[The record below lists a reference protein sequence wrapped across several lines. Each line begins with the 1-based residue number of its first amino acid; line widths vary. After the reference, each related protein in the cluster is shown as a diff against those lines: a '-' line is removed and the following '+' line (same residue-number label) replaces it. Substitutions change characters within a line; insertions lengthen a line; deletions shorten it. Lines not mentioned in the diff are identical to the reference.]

1 MSQRL
6 DRINELLRREIS
18 TVLQRDFEFGGA
30 LVTVSGV
37 DITQDLREA
46 KVFVGVLGG
55 YGAKVIEQLSQRRAL
70 IQSRVAKRV
79 VLRCTPKLDFRLD
92 TSAARGVDMIN
103 VLDEV
108 DKIPTAYSCSHP
120 ASSVAYSRIHV
131 LFSSNCVR
139 DKYYN
144 VSETSTHT

>member
-30 LVTVSGV
+30 LVTVTAV
-37 DITQDLREA
+37 EITQDLREA

-55 YGAKVIEQLSQRRAL
+55 YGAKVLEQLSQRRGL

-79 VLRCTPKLDFRLD
+79 VLRCTPVLDFRLD
-92 TSAARGVDMIN
+92 TSAQRGVDMIG

-108 DKIPTAYSCSHP
+108 EELPKAPPIEEEDS
-120 ASSVAYSRIHV
+120 
-131 LFSSNCVR
+131 
-139 DKYYN
+139 
-144 VSETSTHT
+144 